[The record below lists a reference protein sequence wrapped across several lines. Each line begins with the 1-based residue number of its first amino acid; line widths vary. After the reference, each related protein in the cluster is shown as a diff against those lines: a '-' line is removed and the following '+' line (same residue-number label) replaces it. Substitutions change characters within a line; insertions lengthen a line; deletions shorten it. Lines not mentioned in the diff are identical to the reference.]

1 MQRKVKLKDR
11 ASFYWFF
18 LCLLRTNKGTN
29 WRNESTVDAHR
40 NSDWLWK
47 TPSKFVVNQN
57 LENLDEISFREFL
70 GGIIVFFALTI
81 NFCEVTTVRL
91 YKNMNNFSD
100 KTANN
105 KICNIEKHTYIV
117 LFWSSWLQW
126 GQNIKIHQ
134 IDLSIIQREDL
145 FFYYFFIWS

>member
-1 MQRKVKLKDR
+1 MGAQLIHIGIPIVCEKHAQQV
-11 ASFYWFF
+11 
-18 LCLLRTNKGTN
+18 
-29 WRNESTVDAHR
+29 
-40 NSDWLWK
+40 
-47 TPSKFVVNQN
+47 VVNQN

-91 YKNMNNFSD
+91 YKNMHNFSD

-105 KICNIEKHTYIV
+105 KIGNIKKHAYIV

-126 GQNIKIHQ
+126 EKNIKIHL
-134 IDLSIIQREDL
+134 IDLSIIQREDI
-145 FFYYFFIWS
+145 FFIIFLFDL